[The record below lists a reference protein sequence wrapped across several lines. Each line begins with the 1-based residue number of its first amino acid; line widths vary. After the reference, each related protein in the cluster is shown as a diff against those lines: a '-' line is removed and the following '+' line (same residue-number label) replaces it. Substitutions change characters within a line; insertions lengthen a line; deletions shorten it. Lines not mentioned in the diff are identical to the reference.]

1 MIHQTAIVDPSARI
15 GEDVDIGPYS
25 VIGADVVIGNNNQ
38 IGPHVVISGPT
49 KIGSGNQ
56 IYQFSSIGEAPQ
68 DLKYGG
74 EPTTLSI
81 GDNNVIREYVT
92 FNRGTA
98 DGLGRTQIGSH
109 NLFMAYCHVAHDCT
123 VGDHTIFANA
133 ASLAGHV
140 EVGDYATLG
149 GFTSVHQFTR
159 IGSRSFSG
167 LGSVVTQDIPPFST
181 AAGNRARAV
190 GINKVGLG
198 RKGFSP
204 EVISALH
211 KSFRLLLKSKK
222 SRDEALDELK
232 PLVERHPEVALF
244 VDFVVTSARGI
255 AR

>member
-1 MIHQTAIVDPSARI
+1 VIHPTASIDHAALV
-15 GEDVDIGPYS
+15 GHDVEVGAYS
-25 VIGADVVIGNNNQ
+25 VIGADVEIGEGCR

-49 KIGSGNQ
+49 VIGKRNR

-74 EPTTLSI
+74 EPTRLVV
-81 GDNNVIREYVT
+81 GDDNVIREYVT

-98 DGLGRTQIGSH
+98 EGHGETRIGSN
-109 NLFMAYCHVAHDCT
+109 NLFMAYCHVAHDCV
-123 VGDHTIFANA
+123 VGSHIVFANA

-149 GFTSVHQFTR
+149 GFTSVHQFSR
-159 IGSRSFSG
+159 IGTRAFIG

-190 GINKVGLG
+190 GINKVGLA
-198 RKGFSP
+198 RKGFSKDA
-204 EVISALH
+204 ISALH
-211 KSFRLLLKSKK
+211 KTFRLLLKSRKP
-222 SRDEALDELK
+222 REEALAEIQ
-232 PLVERHPEVALF
+232 PLVDAYPEVDQLVNF
-244 VDFVVTSARGI
+244 IIDSQRGI